1 MAKMDMKKLALD
13 HVEKA
18 VFGIL
23 VLIVLLALA
32 GTNWSPYSGT
42 PGEITQKITQGRKTL
57 LANTWPEEE
66 RAKYVI
72 TNEAAP
78 ANLVY
83 ERLFKEFSPTP
94 VEMSGKMVV
103 DVFGGNEPVREPQLL
118 PPQDPIASSA
128 RVFLHLA
135 DQSTTT
141 AAAPDALAAATP
153 AKPKED
159 DAVLDEFR
167 KRNPA
172 AGGMPGD
179 PTDLSYTSA
188 TELANENTA
197 VDYSSM
203 MMAGSGDPGEA
214 GAMPQVELNGRGYHF
229 VSVRA
234 VFPLRE
240 QIMKYAE
247 AIHKSYHVAATS
259 FDIRNFELERQV
271 AQPGDDP
278 WTGPWEQ
285 VDLQVAGDILD
296 KTAGFDAEVVNS
308 IITNAV
314 VTMPLP
320 MRISGEWRKQ
330 ATHPRI
336 EKFELSDSEISME
349 VEMQRKLLE
358 EAVNQR
364 KEMDATTVKRGG
376 FAAFQIDS
384 RQLQSD
390 LMGVSMYDSSPV
402 SFMEQGM
409 MGPGAMGGGPRRGPG
424 AANMPKDTM
433 EKLIEDLTKGS
444 TNRAEEERRIRKWIQ
459 DRASAEGELLLFRY
473 LDFNVDPGKTY
484 RYRVKFVLANP
495 NFGKRIADAGGLESV
510 VLGETRETPWS
521 QITSPVTVE
530 DDVKY
535 FITEVREQAGR
546 ILPTVRFD
554 VFEWDPAIGT
564 FINGACEIRMGQ
576 KITEEVETTVI
587 EPAKFKNET
596 RKYRFKC
603 GDFLVDTVEDIRLD
617 EAFHEKAEDGM
628 TVKLPPSM
636 RGKLALAPQALV
648 KTIDGDLKYLNPIY
662 RKKDHETQKTYMKLQ
677 AEQFEFLKVKENA
690 EDQAALVEFGLAD
703 PGMGGDAPGGVRK
716 RQKNQLRKQRGA
728 KASGPVSGP

>member
-1 MAKMDMKKLALD
+1 
-13 HVEKA
+13 
-18 VFGIL
+18 
-23 VLIVLLALA
+23 
-32 GTNWSPYSGT
+32 
-42 PGEITQKITQGRKTL
+42 
-57 LANTWPEEE
+57 
-66 RAKYVI
+66 
-72 TNEAAP
+72 
-78 ANLVY
+78 
-83 ERLFKEFSPTP
+83 
-94 VEMSGKMVV
+94 
-103 DVFGGNEPVREPQLL
+103 
-118 PPQDPIASSA
+118 
-128 RVFLHLA
+128 
-135 DQSTTT
+135 
-141 AAAPDALAAATP
+141 
-153 AKPKED
+153 
-159 DAVLDEFR
+159 
-167 KRNPA
+167 
-172 AGGMPGD
+172 
-179 PTDLSYTSA
+179 
-188 TELANENTA
+188 
-197 VDYSSM
+197 
-203 MMAGSGDPGEA
+203 
-214 GAMPQVELNGRGYHF
+214 
-229 VSVRA
+229 
-234 VFPLRE
+234 
-240 QIMKYAE
+240 MKYAE
-247 AIHKSYHVAATS
+247 AIHKSYHVAAAS
-259 FDIRNFELERQV
+259 FDIRNFQLERQV
-271 AQPGDDP
+271 AQPGENP

-336 EKFELSDSEISME
+336 EKFELSDSEIAME

-364 KEMDATTVKRGG
+364 KEMDASTVKRGG

-424 AANMPKDTM
+424 SANVPRDTM
-433 EKLIEDLTKGS
+433 ERLIEDLTKGS
-444 TNRAEEERRIRKWIQ
+444 TNKVEEERRIRKWIQ

-510 VLGETRETPWS
+510 VLGETRDTPWS
-521 QITSPVTVE
+521 QITAPVKVE

-576 KITEEVETTVI
+576 KINEEVETTVI

-617 EAFHEKAEDGM
+617 EAFHEKADDGM
-628 TVKLPPSM
+628 SVKLPPSM
-636 RGKLALAPQALV
+636 RGKLTLAPQALV
-648 KTIDGDLKYLNPIY
+648 HTAEGQLKYLNPLY
-662 RKKDHETQKTYMKLQ
+662 RQKDHETQKTYMKLQ

-690 EDQAALVEFGLAD
+690 QDQSALVEFGLAD
-703 PGMGGDAPGGVRK
+703 PSMSAEAPGGVRK
-716 RQKNQLRKQRGA
+716 RQRNQLRKQRGPV
-728 KASGPVSGP
+728 ASGPVSGP